1 MLFFSFQSPSFFI
14 FVQMPAMTR
23 LSAPINILPLSGL
36 ELLPFGKTQ
45 QDGLHLLGLPD
56 KEQLFEEPLL
66 ATKHLVL
73 HYQEADL
80 SLYFDLHA
88 EGRLCSFECG
98 NRLALLCGQPIF
110 QLDEKALSAYMKSL
124 GYPLSETEQT
134 TWGEKR
140 LGFDEAGI
148 DAFFE
153 KKRGSAERQGRKH
166 NQNHKPLVSGAVQN
180 LLHETVIPFA
190 KFIENIFMVNF
201 LNFKMPSPSKAK
213 SELTVPSKR
222 KLLVIEES
230 LVPELTKKPNKEN
243 TASSESAAWNL

>member
-45 QDGLHLLGLPD
+45 QDSLQLLGLPD

-80 SLYFDLHA
+80 SLYFDLHD

-98 NRLALLCGQPIF
+98 NRLALLCGQAIF
-110 QLDEKALSAYMKSL
+110 ELDEKALSAYMKSL

-153 KKRGSAERQGRKH
+153 NRK
-166 NQNHKPLVSGAVQN
+166 LN
-180 LLHETVIPFA
+180 LLQA
-190 KFIENIFMVNF
+190 G
-201 LNFKMPSPSKAK
+201 
-213 SELTVPSKR
+213 
-222 KLLVIEES
+222 S
-230 LVPELTKKPNKEN
+230 L
-243 TASSESAAWNL
+243 